1 MFSDY
6 KKLGNVF
13 FVISFLFFLFL
24 GYKIFEPFLTLIA
37 SSIIIVLVFYPVHL
51 FLLQKIKSSI
61 LTALISTLTVMTLI
75 ILPIGIISF
84 FLVKEL
90 IEFYPTLYS
99 LFSDPYKILEKLKA
113 YPFLYNIYLK
123 IYDKIINN
131 LNPEDLQNLLGHL
144 KGVSGYLIEKGR
156 VLTTNTVIF
165 IFAIFIMTINI
176 FFLFKDGDKLFRY
189 VYSIIPLEE
198 REKDFLFSTSYI
210 AIQGVILGSVFVAIA
225 QSLLSFIGFVV
236 LRVDYALLLGFLTFL
251 AAFIPFGGA
260 SLVWVPVAI
269 YVTLYKSFLAGIIF
283 FLYGTFVISLVDN
296 IIRPVVLG
304 SKVSIHPMILFFA
317 IIGGLNFFGFLG
329 IFFAP
334 VVVAIINTFI
344 QLYKDRYNIS

>member
-1 MFSDY
+1 MLSNY
-6 KKLGNVF
+6 QKLGNAF

-37 SSIIIVLVFYPVHL
+37 TSIIFTLVFYPIHK
-51 FLLQKIKSSI
+51 KILKVLKNQI
-61 LTALISTLTVMTLI
+61 LASLTSTLAVMTLI
-75 ILPIGIISF
+75 IVPIAIVIF
-84 FLVKEL
+84 FLTKEIIDL
-90 IEFYPTLYS
+90 YPVVYS
-99 LFSDPYKILEKLKA
+99 IFSDPSKIVENLKS
-113 YPFLYNIYLK
+113 YPFLYSIYIKISDKLLSHLNSDAYQSILSYLK
-123 IYDKIINN
+123 TFSGF
-131 LNPEDLQNLLGHL
+131 LL
-144 KGVSGYLIEKGR
+144 EKGR
-156 VLTTNTVIF
+156 VFTTNILIF
-165 IFAIFIMTINI
+165 FVAIFIMAINI
-176 FFLFKDGDKLFRY
+176 FFLFKDGDKLY
-189 VYSIIPLEE
+189 NYIYSILPLEE

-236 LRVDYALLLGFLTFL
+236 AGVEYALLLGFLTFI

-269 YVTLYKSFLAGIIF
+269 YILTSKSLVGGIIF
-283 FLYGTFVISLVDN
+283 FIYGTFVISLVDN

-317 IIGGLNFFGFLG
+317 IVGGINFFGFLG

-334 VVVAIINTFI
+334 VIVAIINTFI
-344 QLYKDRYNIS
+344 QLYKDRFNIS

>member
-1 MFSDY
+1 MFGDY
-6 KKLGNVF
+6 QKLGNAF

-24 GYKIFEPFLTLIA
+24 GYRIFEPFLTLIA
-37 SSIIIVLVFYPVHL
+37 ISIIFVLIFYPLHKKIL
-51 FLLQKIKSSI
+51 KSLKSPLLAS
-61 LTALISTLTVMTLI
+61 LISTLTVMTLI
-75 ILPIGIISF
+75 ILPIAIIVFFLTKEIIELYPVLYSF
-84 FLVKEL
+84 FSE
-90 IEFYPTLYS
+90 PS
-99 LFSDPYKILEKLKA
+99 KIIEKLKT
-113 YPFLYNIYLK
+113 YPFLYNLYLK
-123 IYDKIINN
+123 ISDKVMNN
-131 LNPEDLQNLLGHL
+131 LDADVYQSILAYLKTFSGFLL
-144 KGVSGYLIEKGR
+144 EKGR
-156 VLTTNTVIF
+156 VFTTNILIF
-165 IFAIFIMTINI
+165 FVAIFVMSINI
-176 FFLFKDGDKLFRY
+176 FFLFKDGEKLYRY
-189 VYSIIPLEE
+189 VYSIIPLQE

-236 LRVDYALLLGFLTFL
+236 AGVDYALLLGFLTFL

-269 YVTLYKSFLAGIIF
+269 YVLVSKSLIGGIIF

-334 VVVAIINTFI
+334 VIVAIINTFI
-344 QLYKDRYNIS
+344 QLYKERYNIS

>member
-6 KKLGNVF
+6 QKLGNVF

-24 GYKIFEPFLTLIA
+24 GYRIFEPFLTLIA
-37 SSIIIVLVFYPVHL
+37 TSIIFVLVFFPVHRKIL
-51 FLLQKIKSSI
+51 KLLKKPI
-61 LTALISTLTVMTLI
+61 LASLISTLTVMTLI
-75 ILPIGIISF
+75 IVPVGVLVF
-84 FLVKEL
+84 FLTKEVVEL
-90 IEFYPTLYS
+90 YPVLYS
-99 LFSDPYKILEKLKA
+99 FLSEPSKLVDKLKD

-123 IYDKIINN
+123 FSDRIINN
-131 LNPEDLQNLLGHL
+131 LNEDIYQSVLTYL
-144 KGVSGYLIEKGR
+144 KTFSGFMLEKGR
-156 VLTTNTVIF
+156 ILTTNVLIF
-165 IFAIFIMTINI
+165 FVAIFIMAINI
-176 FFLFKDGDKLFRY
+176 FFLFKDGEKLYRY
-189 VYSIIPLEE
+189 VYSVIPLQE

-225 QSLLSFIGFVV
+225 QSLLSFIGFVIAG
-236 LRVDYALLLGFLTFL
+236 VDYALLLGFLTFL

-260 SLVWVPVAI
+260 SLVWFPVAVYI
-269 YVTLYKSFLAGIIF
+269 LVSKSLIGGMIF

-304 SKVSIHPMILFFA
+304 SRVSIHPMILFFA